1 MQNPAWGDDSLCHP
15 CFTDFVRLK
24 TFIAGMR
31 PILTGRLRVVPVR
44 SSPEAF
50 SLRLPLF
57 QMIPCTL
64 FPSKPCI
71 GAYCISFSVLCQTG
85 QLDEKADF
93 FLFGRSRTVCI
104 PRSGNLS
111 NIFLSSNRRSGHT
124 EKSEDLHMAE
134 SPLFALWNLHYQE

>member
-31 PILTGRLRVVPVR
+31 PILTGRLRVVPVLY
-44 SSPEAF
+44 SPEAF

-85 QLDEKADF
+85 QPDEKAAV
-93 FLFGRSRTVCI
+93 FLFGTIVHSTPPSVR
-104 PRSGNLS
+104 
-111 NIFLSSNRRSGHT
+111 
-124 EKSEDLHMAE
+124 
-134 SPLFALWNLHYQE
+134 